1 MIAHDKHDLFQLQQG
16 RQSVLLAIRYV
27 FASCP
32 FRITT
37 LTAIILLQGLV
48 PALNVFMT
56 GQIINTLHAPQ
67 ISNSTLMLSIG
78 VWCVSLLGMQ
88 LMEPLVN
95 LIRGDV
101 TEISTHYFSAN
112 IMHRMNESTTLS
124 IFDNKERYE
133 QLEFLKKEAAY
144 RPLNFIICIIYAF
157 RATVMAV
164 SLLLVLITYSGVGAA
179 ICALS
184 AIPMI
189 IINIRIQRKYLQEL
203 FDNSKDAIAMRY
215 AYGVSMDKS
224 FLQEIRLYG
233 LGSYLLKKFTDSASN
248 TYKRMH
254 QQRLRALITPV
265 PAMVLSLMMLFA
277 GVYLFLS
284 NLHSSDIAVGALVM
298 VFQSIVMMKS
308 HLDEIANYG
317 ANLTSMSAFFN
328 RYHAFMTDEIESVKN
343 GKELLAENSPF
354 SISIDNLCFR
364 YEGREQNA
372 LINVNLK
379 IFPGEKVA
387 ILGDNGSGKTTL
399 IKLMLRM
406 YAFNEGSISVS
417 GKTIESLDIEQYR
430 AQIATVFQDYGKY
443 EFSVGENVALSHYN
457 AETQHSK
464 IDALLKTV
472 EFPYPQ
478 NTRLGK
484 QFGGDELSNG
494 QWQRLAIARALYR
507 KANLFIFD
515 EFSSSLDP
523 ETEHRLFNEILSLST
538 TVIAVTHRLGNIKEF
553 DRIVVMAGGKVIEDG
568 TFDSL
573 IKTQGKFYAMWHAQF
588 KSVIAEA
595 V

>member
-1 MIAHDKHDLFQLQQG
+1 M
-16 RQSVLLAIRYV
+16 LLAIRYV

-573 IKTQGKFYAMWHAQF
+573 IKNQGKFYAMWHAQF

>member
-1 MIAHDKHDLFQLQQG
+1 MIARDKHDPFQLQQG

-32 FRITT
+32 FRITA
-37 LTAIILLQGLV
+37 LTAIVLLQGLV

-67 ISNSTLMLSIG
+67 ISDSQLMLNIG
-78 VWCVSLLGMQ
+78 IWCVSLLGMQ

-95 LIRGDV
+95 LIQGDV
-101 TEISTHYFSAN
+101 TEISTHHFSAN
-112 IMHRMNESTTLS
+112 IMQRMNESTTLS
-124 IFDNKERYE
+124 LFDNKDRYE

-144 RPLNFIICIIYAF
+144 RPLNFIICIIYTF
-157 RATVMAV
+157 RAAVMAA

-189 IINIRIQRKYLQEL
+189 VINIRIKRKYVQEL
-203 FDNSKDAIAMRY
+203 FRNSKDAIAMRY

-233 LGSYLLKKFTDSASN
+233 LGPYLLKKFTDSASN
-248 TYKRMH
+248 TFKRMH

-284 NLHSSDIAVGALVM
+284 NLRSSEIVVGALVM

-317 ANLTSMSAFFN
+317 SNLTSMSDFFN
-328 RYHAFMTDEIESVKN
+328 RYHAFMTDEIESVAN
-343 GKELLAENSPF
+343 GQERLAGDSPF
-354 SISIDNLCFR
+354 SVSIDNLCFR

-372 LINVNLK
+372 LNNVNLE
-379 IFPGEKVA
+379 ILPGEKVA

-417 GKTIESLDIEQYR
+417 GKKIESLDIEQYR

-443 EFSVGENVALSHYN
+443 EFSVGENIALSHFD
-457 AETQHSK
+457 AETQHQK
-464 IDALLKTV
+464 LETLLKTV
-472 EFPYPQ
+472 AFPYPQ
-478 NTRLGK
+478 DTRLGK
-484 QFGGDELSNG
+484 QFGGDELSIG
-494 QWQRLAIARALYR
+494 QWQRLAIARALFR
-507 KANLFIFD
+507 KANLFVFD

-553 DRIVVMAGGKVIEDG
+553 DRIVVMAGGRVIEDG

-573 IKTQGKFYAMWHAQF
+573 IKMQGKFYAMWHAQF

>member
-1 MIAHDKHDLFQLQQG
+1 M
-16 RQSVLLAIRYV
+16 LLAIRYV

-32 FRITT
+32 IRISI

-67 ISNSTLMLSIG
+67 ISDSALMLSIG

-112 IMHRMNESTTLS
+112 IMQRMNESTTLS

-133 QLEFLKKEAAY
+133 QLEFLKNEAAY

-157 RATVMAV
+157 RATVMAA
-164 SLLLVLITYSGVGAA
+164 SLLLVLITYSGIGAA

-189 IINIRIQRKYLQEL
+189 IINIRIQRKYFQEL

-233 LGSYLLKKFTDSASN
+233 LGRYLLKKFTDSATN

-265 PAMVLSLMMLFA
+265 PAMILSLMMLFA

-284 NLHSSDIAVGALVM
+284 NLRSSEIAVGALVM

-317 ANLTSMSAFFN
+317 GNLTSMSSFFN

-343 GKELLAENSPF
+343 GKEILAGNSPY
-354 SISIDNLCFR
+354 SINIDNLSFR

-372 LINVNLK
+372 LNNVNLR
-379 IFPGEKVA
+379 ILPGEKVA

-417 GKTIESLDIEQYR
+417 GKSIESLDIEQYR
-430 AQIATVFQDYGKY
+430 TQIATVFQDYGKY
-443 EFSVGENVALSHYN
+443 EFSVGENIALSHYD
-457 AETQHSK
+457 AETQHAK
-464 IDALLKTV
+464 LEALLNTV
-472 EFPYPQ
+472 EFPYSQ
-478 NTRLGK
+478 DTRLGK
-484 QFGGDELSNG
+484 QFGGDELSIG

-568 TFDSL
+568 TFESL

>member
-1 MIAHDKHDLFQLQQG
+1 M
-16 RQSVLLAIRYV
+16 LLAIRYV

-67 ISNSTLMLSIG
+67 ITNSALMLSIG
-78 VWCVSLLGMQ
+78 IWCVSLLGMQ

-164 SLLLVLITYSGVGAA
+164 SLLLVLITYSGAGAA

-284 NLHSSDIAVGALVM
+284 NLRSSDIAVGALVM

-317 ANLTSMSAFFN
+317 ANLTAMSAFFY

-343 GKELLAENSPF
+343 GQELLAENSPF

-364 YEGREQNA
+364 YEGRKQNA
-372 LINVNLK
+372 LNNVNLK

-430 AQIATVFQDYGKY
+430 AQISTVFQDYGKY
-443 EFSVGENVALSHYN
+443 EFSVGENIALSHYN

-464 IDALLKTV
+464 LDALLKTV

-538 TVIAVTHRLGNIKEF
+538 TVLAVTHRLGNVKEF
-553 DRIVVMAGGKVIEDG
+553 DRIVVMSEGNVIEDG

-573 IKTQGKFYAMWHAQF
+573 IKIQGKFYAMWHAQF

>member
-1 MIAHDKHDLFQLQQG
+1 M
-16 RQSVLLAIRYV
+16 LLAIRYV

-32 FRITT
+32 IRISI

-67 ISNSTLMLSIG
+67 ISNSALMLSIG

-112 IMHRMNESTTLS
+112 IMQRMNESTTLS

-133 QLEFLKKEAAY
+133 QLEFLKNEAAY

-157 RATVMAV
+157 RATVMAA
-164 SLLLVLITYSGVGAA
+164 SLLLVLITYSGIGAA

-233 LGSYLLKKFTDSASN
+233 LGRYLLKKFTDSATN

-265 PAMVLSLMMLFA
+265 PAMILSLMMLFA

-284 NLHSSDIAVGALVM
+284 NLRSSDIAVGALVM

-317 ANLTSMSAFFN
+317 GNLTSMSSFFN

-343 GKELLAENSPF
+343 GKEILAGNSPY
-354 SISIDNLCFR
+354 SINIDNLSFR

-372 LINVNLK
+372 LNNVNLR
-379 IFPGEKVA
+379 ILPGEKVA

-417 GKTIESLDIEQYR
+417 GKSIESLDIEQYR
-430 AQIATVFQDYGKY
+430 TQIATVFQDYGKY
-443 EFSVGENVALSHYN
+443 EFSVGENIALSHYD
-457 AETQHSK
+457 AETQHAK
-464 IDALLKTV
+464 LEALLNTV

-478 NTRLGK
+478 DTRLGK
-484 QFGGDELSNG
+484 QFGGDELSIG

-568 TFDSL
+568 TFESL

>member
-1 MIAHDKHDLFQLQQG
+1 M
-16 RQSVLLAIRYV
+16 LLAIRYV

>member
-1 MIAHDKHDLFQLQQG
+1 M
-16 RQSVLLAIRYV
+16 LLAIRYV

-32 FRITT
+32 IRISI

-67 ISNSTLMLSIG
+67 ISDSALMLSIG

-112 IMHRMNESTTLS
+112 IMQRMNESTTLS

-133 QLEFLKKEAAY
+133 QLEFLKNEAAY

-157 RATVMAV
+157 RATVMAA
-164 SLLLVLITYSGVGAA
+164 SLLLVLITYSGIGAA

-233 LGSYLLKKFTDSASN
+233 LGRYLLKKFTDSATN

-265 PAMVLSLMMLFA
+265 PAMILSLMMLFA

-284 NLHSSDIAVGALVM
+284 NLRSSEIAVGALVM

-317 ANLTSMSAFFN
+317 GNLTSMSSFFN

-343 GKELLAENSPF
+343 GKEILAGNSPF
-354 SISIDNLCFR
+354 SIKIDNLSFR

-372 LINVNLK
+372 LNNVNLR
-379 IFPGEKVA
+379 ILPGEKVA

-406 YAFNEGSISVS
+406 YAFNEGSISVC
-417 GKTIESLDIEQYR
+417 GKSIESLDIEQYR
-430 AQIATVFQDYGKY
+430 TQIATVFQDYGKY
-443 EFSVGENVALSHYN
+443 EFSVGENIALSHYD
-457 AETQHSK
+457 AETQHAK
-464 IDALLKTV
+464 LEALLNTV
-472 EFPYPQ
+472 EFPYSQ
-478 NTRLGK
+478 DTRLGK
-484 QFGGDELSNG
+484 QFGGDELSIG

-568 TFDSL
+568 TFESL